1 MKINEHSL
9 YLSKVES
16 GEAEPQTTEP
26 RKEVDTLL
34 VYPKDTKILTITFY
48 FSKNGS

>member
-16 GEAEPQTTEP
+16 GETESMDHWTKERGKHIISVPKAP
-26 RKEVDTLL
+26 RNSHYHFLFL
-34 VYPKDTKILTITFY
+34 
-48 FSKNGS
+48 